1 MLFRSDIVYIHLEFG
16 NEVTGFVHNSWL
28 HPLKSRKVIV
38 VGSEGMIV
46 FDDTQVDNQVTI
58 YEKGVDWDKITK
70 SEKGKNSRFEVID
83 GDFYSPKIQSQE
95 PLSTE
100 IQAFVDWIQL
110 DKRPISDS
118 KNGLEIVKVLQRAQE
133 GLVS

>member
-1 MLFRSDIVYIHLEFG
+1 
-16 NEVTGFVHNSWL
+16 
-28 HPLKSRKVIV
+28 
-38 VGSEGMIV
+38 MIV

>member
-1 MLFRSDIVYIHLEFG
+1 MWTVIKFDKKNLAL
-16 NEVTGFVHNSWL
+16 
-28 HPLKSRKVIV
+28 LKKDFSIKL
-38 VGSEGMIV
+38 
-46 FDDTQVDNQVTI
+46 
-58 YEKGVDWDKITK
+58 
-70 SEKGKNSRFEVID
+70 GKDVE
-83 GDFYSPKIQSQE
+83 FYSPKIQSQE

-133 GLVS
+133 SLVS

>member
-1 MLFRSDIVYIHLEFG
+1 
-16 NEVTGFVHNSWL
+16 
-28 HPLKSRKVIV
+28 
-38 VGSEGMIV
+38 MIV

-70 SEKGKNSRFEVID
+70 SEKGKNSRFEIID
-83 GDFYSPKIQSQE
+83 GDFYSPKIQAQE

-100 IQAFVDWIQL
+100 IQAFVDWIQF
-110 DKRPISDS
+110 DRKPISDS

-133 GLVS
+133 GLVG